1 MLTETKYKA
10 NDIVTVAL
18 ITGQEL
24 IGKFV
29 SENEKEIKVK
39 KPLSLIV
46 GPQGAAFQPFTM
58 TGDSDNE
65 VSVRITT
72 VVSVLKSRSDVATA
86 YSSAT
91 SGLVVPEQQG
101 LIL

>member
-1 MLTETKYKA
+1 MLTETKYKT

-29 SENEKEIKVK
+29 SENDKEIKVK

-58 TGDSDNE
+58 TGDSDSE
-65 VSVRITT
+65 VSIRSGT
-72 VVSVLKSRSDVATA
+72 VISILHARSDVATA
-86 YSSAT
+86 YSGAT
-91 SGLVVPEQQG
+91 SGLVVPDKPG
-101 LIL
+101 LIV

>member
-29 SENEKEIKVK
+29 NEDANNIKIK

-58 TGDSDNE
+58 TGDSDND
-65 VSVRITT
+65 VDIRSHTII
-72 VVSVLKSRSDVATA
+72 SVLKARSDVATA
-86 YSSAT
+86 YSGAT